1 MIMGRLLMVLA
12 AAVVCSGDVGDKESC
27 LRFGG
32 GSCCPVLNAIDMP
45 IQEVLC
51 YLNVITDRD
60 LIGFIILKRK
70 IILNKATYKL
80 YIM

>member
-12 AAVVCSGDVGDKESC
+12 TAVVCSGDGSDKESC

-32 GSCCPVLNAIDMP
+32 GSCCPVLNAIDRP

-51 YLNVITDRD
+51 YLSIITERE
-60 LIGFIILKRK
+60 LTGFIILKQ
-70 IILNKATYKL
+70 ILIFNKATY
-80 YIM
+80 